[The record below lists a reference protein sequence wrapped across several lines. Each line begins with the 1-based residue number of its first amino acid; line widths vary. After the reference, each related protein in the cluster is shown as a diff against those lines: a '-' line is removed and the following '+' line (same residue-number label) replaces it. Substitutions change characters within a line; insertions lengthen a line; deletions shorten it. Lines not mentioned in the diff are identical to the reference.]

1 MTLTFMMF
9 KEMFL
14 LLNCIY
20 DLIFMIFQYLGT
32 HLVSLKKLQVHYL
45 MRNQMAEENSL
56 RNSAA

>member
-1 MTLTFMMF
+1 MMF